1 MIFLKILFTLALSIG
16 AASAMKTA
24 DWLYML
30 SDGVIKSNLFPLSFD
45 DEILGNE
52 AFVENQIYEGIYHIV
67 GSQHIETKEA
77 EIKDLVRNS
86 IAYASGA
93 VPEGTFGE
101 IKYNFSE
108 DVYKTSRMLGADY
121 LCVMWEK

>member
-1 MIFLKILFTLALSIG
+1 
-16 AASAMKTA
+16 MKTV

-30 SDGVIKSNLFPLSFD
+30 SDGVIKSNLFPLSFY

-52 AFVENQIYEGIYHIV
+52 AFIENQIYEEIYNIV
-67 GSQHIETKEA
+67 RSQRIETKKD

-86 IAYASGA
+86 AAYASGA
-93 VPEGTFGE
+93 VAEGTFGE

-108 DVYKTSRMLGADY
+108 DVYKTSRMLGADC